1 MMSII
6 EALLAFIVVIGILVT
21 VHEFGH
27 YWVARRLGVKIL
39 RFSIGFGWPLW
50 KKSFGKDNTEFVIAA
65 IPLGGY
71 VKMLDEHEGEVAPE
85 DLPRAFNRQSLKVLD
100 EHEGEVAPEDL
111 PRAFN
116 RQSLK
121 VRTAIV
127 VAGPLFNFL
136 FAIVAYA
143 AMFMVGVTGMKALV
157 GEVTPQS
164 LAEQAGFRPGDQII
178 AVNQQPTV
186 RWESVIQLTMQ
197 HKLDDKTELVYS
209 VQNQH
214 GLKSDLSLNIQAF
227 TIDDIAKGQLFDKLG
242 MRPFRPPLPAIVGE
256 IKPESA
262 AEKAGLQHGDKII
275 ALDNQPIS
283 DWSAWAMYV
292 SQRPGQAISAEI
304 ERNHQ
309 RLKLTLK
316 PSNEDGKGRMGV
328 YAQGYTIPD
337 EYLDTERYNVGSAL
351 IQGMVKTWDI
361 SVLTLRVM
369 AKMLTLQISYK
380 HISGPITI
388 AEFAG
393 KTAQM
398 GLSVFLSFLG
408 LVSVSLGVINLL
420 PIPLLDGG
428 HLFFYLIEGI
438 KGNPV
443 TEKTE
448 YLLQRIG
455 LVLLFSLM
463 GLAIF
468 NDLGRI
474 FS

>member
-1 MMSII
+1 MLIVK
-6 EALLAFIVVIGILVT
+6 ALLAFIVVIGILVA

-50 KKSFGKDNTEFVIAA
+50 KKSFGKDNTEWVVAA

-71 VKMLDEHEGEVAPE
+71 VKMLDEREGEV
-85 DLPRAFNRQSLKVLD
+85 LPS
-100 EHEGEVAPEDL
+100 DL

-136 FAIVAYA
+136 FAIIAYT
-143 AMFMVGVTGMKALV
+143 AMYMAGVTGMKALV
-157 GEVTPQS
+157 GEITPQS
-164 LAEQAGFRPGDQII
+164 LAEQAGFQSGYQIV
-178 AVNQQPTV
+178 AVNEQSTM
-186 RWESVIQLTMQ
+186 RWESVIQATLQQMLSNQ
-197 HKLDDKTELVYS
+197 NELVYS
-209 VQNQH
+209 VQNQQ
-214 GLKSDLSLNIQAF
+214 GQRLNLSLNIQGL
-227 TIDDIAKGQLFDKLG
+227 TIDDVAEGNFFDKLG
-242 MRPFRPPLPAIVGE
+242 IHPFRSPFPAIIGE
-256 IKPESA
+256 IMPDSA
-262 AEKAGLQHGDKII
+262 AEKAGLQQGDKII

-283 DWSAWAMYV
+283 DWSAWARYV
-292 SQRPGQAISAEI
+292 NQRPLQEINAEI

-309 RLKLTLK
+309 PLKLTLI
-316 PSNEDGKGRMGV
+316 PDNVDGKGRMGV
-328 YAQGYTIPD
+328 YAPYFV
-337 EYLDTERYNVGSAL
+337 TERYNLWRAFT
-351 IQGMVKTWDI
+351 QGLEKTWDI
-361 SVLTLRVM
+361 SILTLRVM
-369 AKMLTLQISYK
+369 VKMLTLQISHE

-388 AEFAG
+388 AQFAG
-393 KTAQM
+393 QTAQM
-398 GLSVFLSFLG
+398 GFSIFLSFLG

-443 TEKTE
+443 TEQTE

-455 LVLLFSLM
+455 MVLLLGLM

-468 NDLGRI
+468 NDLGRL